1 MKKKDII
8 TIVIS
13 VVVFIIALGFIYRYF
28 VPPSKDSG
36 IKVEVPHPVDP
47 TFDQDQLKTL
57 RNDVKDYSQ
66 DLTPKDNG
74 GNKPIIQ

>member
-8 TIVIS
+8 TLIIS
-13 VVVFIIALGFIYRYF
+13 VIILIITLGLVYRYL
-28 VPPSKDSG
+28 VPPAKDTG

-47 TFDQDQLKTL
+47 EFNQEQLKTL
-57 RNDVKDYSQ
+57 KNDVKDYSQ

-74 GNKPIIQ
+74 GTKPIIQ